1 MTGLIV
7 KDFLILRKT
16 LRTYL
21 LFILVYVV
29 LAGAGVWKPQFVAG
43 FVAVTISVLPMNV
56 FAYDKQAKWDTY
68 GLALPVGRTKTVAA
82 RYLCVL
88 LLCLSAVVLEC
99 VFGIVLSAIGML
111 EDFGEYIFTGAAL
124 GLLAVLMNAIMLPFL
139 YKFGPERAR
148 IVFIGVMGLFGAAVA
163 AMFIIVQQNNGLAWL
178 DSLSAPTPAQLAA
191 IPVIAALAG
200 LALLA
205 VSFLL
210 SRHFYG
216 QKDV

>member
-1 MTGLIV
+1 MTGLIL
-7 KDFLILRKT
+7 KDLLILRKT
-16 LRTYL
+16 LRSYL
-21 LFILVYVV
+21 FMLIVYVGI
-29 LAGAGVWKPQFVAG
+29 AFTGVWSADIIGVLL
-43 FVAVTISVLPMNV
+43 VVMVVMLPMNV

-88 LLCLSAVVLEC
+88 LLCLLSVGLTAILGVMLYAAGRVEEPVEFLVSFSVMGLMSVL
-99 VFGIVLSAIGML
+99 V
-111 EDFGEYIFTGAAL
+111 
-124 GLLAVLMNAIMLPFL
+124 NAIMLPFL

-148 IVFIGVMGLFGAAVA
+148 MMFFGIMGGIVLLVVA
-163 AMFIIVQQNNGLAWL
+163 ALFPLGGLEWL
-178 DSLSAPTPAQLAA
+178 KSLELAEPTPAQAAA
-191 IPVIAALAG
+191 IPAVAAVAG

-216 QKDV
+216 SKDV

>member
-1 MTGLIV
+1 MTGLIL
-7 KDFLILRKT
+7 KDLLILRKT
-16 LRTYL
+16 LRSYL
-21 LFILVYVV
+21 FMLIVYVGI
-29 LAGAGVWKPQFVAG
+29 AFTGVWSADIVG
-43 FVAVTISVLPMNV
+43 VLLVVMVVMLPMNV

-88 LLCLSAVVLEC
+88 LLCLLSVGLTAILGVMLYAAGRVEEPVEFLVSCSVMGLMSVL
-99 VFGIVLSAIGML
+99 V
-111 EDFGEYIFTGAAL
+111 
-124 GLLAVLMNAIMLPFL
+124 NAIMLPFL

-148 IVFIGVMGLFGAAVA
+148 MMFFGIMGGIVLLVVA
-163 AMFIIVQQNNGLAWL
+163 ALFPLGGLEWL
-178 DSLSAPTPAQLAA
+178 KSLELAEPTPAQAAA
-191 IPVIAALAG
+191 IPADAAVAG

-216 QKDV
+216 SKDV

>member
-1 MTGLIV
+1 MSGLIL
-7 KDFLILRKT
+7 KDLLILRKS
-16 LRTYL
+16 LRSY
-21 LFILVYVV
+21 LFILLIY
-29 LAGAGVWKPQFVAG
+29 AGIAFSGVWSADIVG
-43 FVAVTISVLPMNV
+43 VLLVVMVVMLPMNV

-88 LLCLSAVVLEC
+88 LLCLLSVGLTAILGVMLYAAGRVEEPVEFLVSCSVMGLMSVL
-99 VFGIVLSAIGML
+99 V
-111 EDFGEYIFTGAAL
+111 
-124 GLLAVLMNAIMLPFL
+124 NAIMLPFL

-148 IVFIGVMGLFGAAVA
+148 MMFFGIMGGIVLLVVA
-163 AMFIIVQQNNGLAWL
+163 ALFPLGGLEWL
-178 DSLSAPTPAQLAA
+178 KSLELAEPTPAQAAA
-191 IPVIAALAG
+191 IPAVAAVAG

-216 QKDV
+216 SKDV

>member
-1 MTGLIV
+1 MTGLIL
-7 KDFLILRKT
+7 KDLLILRKT
-16 LRTYL
+16 LRSYL
-21 LFILVYVV
+21 FMLIVY
-29 LAGAGVWKPQFVAG
+29 AGIAFTGVWSADIIGVLL
-43 FVAVTISVLPMNV
+43 VVMVVMLPMNV

-88 LLCLSAVVLEC
+88 LLCLLSVGLTAILGVMLYAAGRVEEPVEFLVSCSVMGLMSVL
-99 VFGIVLSAIGML
+99 V
-111 EDFGEYIFTGAAL
+111 
-124 GLLAVLMNAIMLPFL
+124 NAIMLPFL

-148 IVFIGVMGLFGAAVA
+148 MMFFGIMGGIVLLVVA
-163 AMFIIVQQNNGLAWL
+163 ALFPLGGLEWL
-178 DSLSAPTPAQLAA
+178 KSLELAEPTPAQAAA
-191 IPVIAALAG
+191 IPAVAAVAG

-216 QKDV
+216 SKDV

>member
-1 MTGLIV
+1 MTGLIL

-16 LRTYL
+16 LRSYL
-21 LFILVYVV
+21 FVLVVY
-29 LAGAGVWKPQFVAG
+29 AGVAFTGVWSADIVG
-43 FVAVTISVLPMNV
+43 VLMVVTVTMLPMNV

-88 LLCLSAVVLEC
+88 LLCLLSVGLTAILGVMLYAAGRVEEPVEFLVSCSVMGLMSVL
-99 VFGIVLSAIGML
+99 V
-111 EDFGEYIFTGAAL
+111 
-124 GLLAVLMNAIMLPFL
+124 NAIMLPFL

-148 IVFIGVMGLFGAAVA
+148 MMFFGIMGGIVLLVVAALFPLGGLEWLKSLDAPTLEQIAAVPVA
-163 AMFIIVQQNNGLAWL
+163 A
-178 DSLSAPTPAQLAA
+178 
-191 IPVIAALAG
+191 VIAG

-216 QKDV
+216 SKDV

>member
-1 MTGLIV
+1 MTGLIL

-16 LRTYL
+16 LRSYL
-21 LFILVYVV
+21 FVLVVY
-29 LAGAGVWKPQFVAG
+29 AGVAFTGVWSADIVG
-43 FVAVTISVLPMNV
+43 VLMVVTVTMLPMNV

-88 LLCLSAVVLEC
+88 LLCL
-99 VFGIVLSAIGML
+99 LSVGLTAILGVML
-111 EDFGEYIFTGAAL
+111 YAAGRVEEPVEFLVSCSVTGL
-124 GLLAVLMNAIMLPFL
+124 MAVLVNAIMLPFL

-148 IVFIGVMGLFGAAVA
+148 MMFFGIMGGIVLLVVA
-163 AMFIIVQQNNGLAWL
+163 ALFPLGGLEWL
-178 DSLSAPTPAQLAA
+178 KSLELAEPTPAQAAA
-191 IPVIAALAG
+191 IPVIAAIAG
-200 LALLA
+200 LALLT

-216 QKDV
+216 AKDV

>member
-1 MTGLIV
+1 MTGLIL

-16 LRTYL
+16 LRSYL
-21 LFILVYVV
+21 FMIVVYVGI
-29 LAGAGVWKPQFVAG
+29 AFTGVWPADTVG
-43 FVAVTISVLPMNV
+43 VLMVVMVMMLPMNV

-82 RYLCVL
+82 RYVCVL
-88 LLCLSAVVLEC
+88 LLCLLSVGLTAILGMMLYAAGRVEEPVEFLVSCSVMGLMSVL
-99 VFGIVLSAIGML
+99 V
-111 EDFGEYIFTGAAL
+111 
-124 GLLAVLMNAIMLPFL
+124 NAIMLPFL

-148 IVFIGVMGLFGAAVA
+148 MMFFGIMGGIVLLVVA
-163 AMFIIVQQNNGLAWL
+163 ALFPLGGLAWL
-178 DSLSAPTPAQLAA
+178 KALELAEPTPAQAAA
-191 IPVIAALAG
+191 IPVIAAIAG

-210 SRHFYG
+210 SRYFYG

>member
-1 MTGLIV
+1 MTGLIL
-7 KDFLILRKT
+7 KDLLILRKT
-16 LRTYL
+16 LRSYL
-21 LFILVYVV
+21 FMLIVYVGI
-29 LAGAGVWKPQFVAG
+29 AFTGVWSADIIGVLL
-43 FVAVTISVLPMNV
+43 VVMVVMLPMNV

-88 LLCLSAVVLEC
+88 LLCLLSVGLTAILGVMLYAAGRVEEPVEFLVSCSVMGLMSVL
-99 VFGIVLSAIGML
+99 V
-111 EDFGEYIFTGAAL
+111 
-124 GLLAVLMNAIMLPFL
+124 NAIMLPFL

-148 IVFIGVMGLFGAAVA
+148 MMFFGIMGGIVLLVVA
-163 AMFIIVQQNNGLAWL
+163 ALFPLGGLEWL
-178 DSLSAPTPAQLAA
+178 KSLELAEPTPAQAAA
-191 IPVIAALAG
+191 IPAVAAGAG

-216 QKDV
+216 SKDV

>member
-1 MTGLIV
+1 MTGLIL
-7 KDFLILRKT
+7 KDLLILRKT
-16 LRTYL
+16 LRSYL
-21 LFILVYVV
+21 FMLIVYVGI
-29 LAGAGVWKPQFVAG
+29 AFTGVWSADIVG
-43 FVAVTISVLPMNV
+43 VLLVVMVVMLPMNV

-88 LLCLSAVVLEC
+88 LLCLLSVGLTAILGVMLYAAGRVEEPVEFLVSCSVMGLMSVL
-99 VFGIVLSAIGML
+99 V
-111 EDFGEYIFTGAAL
+111 
-124 GLLAVLMNAIMLPFL
+124 NAIMLPFL

-148 IVFIGVMGLFGAAVA
+148 MMFFGIMGGIVLLVVAALFPLGGLEWLKSLDAPTLEQIAAVPVA
-163 AMFIIVQQNNGLAWL
+163 A
-178 DSLSAPTPAQLAA
+178 
-191 IPVIAALAG
+191 VIAG

-216 QKDV
+216 SKDV

>member
-1 MTGLIV
+1 MTGLIL
-7 KDFLILRKT
+7 KDLLILRKT
-16 LRTYL
+16 LRSYL
-21 LFILVYVV
+21 FMLIVYVGI
-29 LAGAGVWKPQFVAG
+29 AFTGVWSADIVG
-43 FVAVTISVLPMNV
+43 VLLVVMVVMLPMNV

-88 LLCLSAVVLEC
+88 LLCLLSVGLTAILGVMLYAAGRVEEPVEFLVSCSVMGLMSVL
-99 VFGIVLSAIGML
+99 V
-111 EDFGEYIFTGAAL
+111 
-124 GLLAVLMNAIMLPFL
+124 NAIMLPFL

-148 IVFIGVMGLFGAAVA
+148 MMFFGIMGGIVLLVVA
-163 AMFIIVQQNNGLAWL
+163 ALFPLGGLEWL
-178 DSLSAPTPAQLAA
+178 KSLELAEPTPAQAAA
-191 IPVIAALAG
+191 IPAVAAVAG

-216 QKDV
+216 TKDV